1 MSTLLRRGASSS
13 RKAEPTLTRS
23 PLATPNSVPSG
34 STAAEPSPKP
44 AKKKKASG
52 KKKSKKKGAKTSR
65 EEAELEDDFDEARW
79 LEQQME
85 LTRRMNTMYCAN
97 SDTGGGCDADQE
109 EEEDDEDEEEDPL
122 ESFDHDAAAEQEA
135 VRKAETM
142 RLLYQMQQGA
152 LSSSSSDVG
161 PHVGGDDEAIEA
173 KAPPARP
180 QVGRVAVPPPRPV
193 VTSFSKGASS
203 FRPPKVVPSSD
214 YESAVGKDGHVSAVF
229 GGGIAIDSGIAE
241 FERQFELH
249 TARENGE
256 GAADDTSSSSEIEFE
271 PFCAGRQLGAVDVI
285 EPVCVTF
292 PPSAPW
298 DSSTV
303 PALAGKGAAAAATLT
318 ADAEPLATPRTL
330 AQRVAMRRQASFDR
344 RRSTGAMITATG
356 V

>member
-1 MSTLLRRGASSS
+1 M
-13 RKAEPTLTRS
+13 
-23 PLATPNSVPSG
+23 
-34 STAAEPSPKP
+34 
-44 AKKKKASG
+44 
-52 KKKSKKKGAKTSR
+52 
-65 EEAELEDDFDEARW
+65 
-79 LEQQME
+79 
-85 LTRRMNTMYCAN
+85 
-97 SDTGGGCDADQE
+97 
-109 EEEDDEDEEEDPL
+109 
-122 ESFDHDAAAEQEA
+122 
-135 VRKAETM
+135 
-142 RLLYQMQQGA
+142 
-152 LSSSSSDVG
+152 G
-161 PHVGGDDEAIEA
+161 PHVGGAVVGMAA
-173 KAPPARP
+173 KAAPARP
-180 QVGRVAVPPPRPV
+180 HVGRGAVAPPRPV